1 MNTLPLLDIIN
12 WGWLRIGPPY
22 IYVNIDPVLVHLG
35 PLALRWYGL
44 MYVVGIII
52 ALWVIKG
59 YTERKGIDQDM
70 VYRVLWWCI
79 AAGLIGGRLY
89 FVIQQPNLV
98 SYYFA
103 NPIHIIATWEGG
115 MAFFGAIFL
124 GIPTLIWRARVERV
138 NPLVLID
145 AGVLFAAAGQIFG
158 RIGNLINGDIVGY
171 PSTLPWSTV
180 YTHPDSWACL
190 PGSTI
195 CNVPV
200 QPAAGYELITN
211 VVLLLFMLYLA
222 RRVTKPGVLMLVYL
236 FAYAITQFLLFFVR
250 DNIYVKLFGVLDWHL
265 KQAQWTSL
273 FLLLVLIPIT
283 YLVVRYS
290 KPVPRGEV
298 AATYGIAQKPAEGEK
313 LGMKTLDGETVKVED
328 GEIKHIPSSQL
339 PAEPE
344 IDTVEDTD
352 VPTPESARADEPTII
367 TDEATH
373 ATDVQAEDALSE
385 QPKMDTVVH
394 TEDAHL
400 EQPVVEDD
408 KTVQIKDSLPEQPV
422 HTDTVIPMEEPLPE
436 QLVATPAMTTHPEDT
451 DSEALTTTTDTTAS
465 IENTRPAQAT
475 DEQEYAENAPL
486 AAPAMTAT
494 DEPTPAEPTFLEQ
507 PIAETDESE
516 LLEDT
521 DPKIPAVRLDK
532 SARNGGNEQ
541 PEEIEDTFA
550 PPISKE
556 EDKAA
561 QGR

>member
-339 PAEPE
+339 PAESE

-352 VPTPESARADEPTII
+352 VPAPEPARSDEPART
-367 TDEATH
+367 TDI
-373 ATDVQAEDALSE
+373 QAKDALPE
-385 QPKMDTVVH
+385 QPTTDTVVH

-400 EQPVVEDD
+400 EQPTVEDD
-408 KTVQIKDSLPEQPV
+408 KAVPTKDALPEQAV
-422 HTDTVIPMEEPLPE
+422 HTDTVIPLEEALPE
-436 QLVATPAMTTHPEDT
+436 HLVATPAMAAH
-451 DSEALTTTTDTTAS
+451 A
-465 IENTRPAQAT
+465 ENTRPEEETTDTAAHTEDTLPEQAT
-475 DEQEYAENAPL
+475 DESEHGENAPL
-486 AAPAMTAT
+486 APPATIAT
-494 DEPTPAEPTFLEQ
+494 DEPTLPQQ
-507 PIAETDESE
+507 PVTETDASE

-532 SARNGGNEQ
+532 SARNGGNEL
-541 PEEIEDTFA
+541 PEEIEDTEEDTFA

-561 QGR
+561 KGR